1 MVVAGGE
8 LENQLKM
15 DGRIHMHW
23 KENSPRIVAEA
34 MTFSGCADQVS
45 LESIVSA
52 RYSTALLHL
61 CRFIYRTETAYLRFT
76 CTLLNLTE
84 MKA

>member
-8 LENQLKM
+8 LENQLKL

-23 KENSPRIVAEA
+23 KENSHRIVAEA

-45 LESIVSA
+45 SESIVA
-52 RYSTALLHL
+52 LTLQYCNALPRITAFVSLHL
-61 CRFIYRTETAYLRFT
+61 QNRNRLSEFHMYIT
-76 CTLLNLTE
+76 
-84 MKA
+84 KV